1 MQEIENE
8 AEAFGPQPE
17 WEREEECQT
26 GRVAEQVQFVGLC
39 EFVRWDAILLG
50 SRGVIE
56 DLLRDNVLHNEEN
69 CAGKCGEEADK
80 VGVKVSRACQDD
92 AKCEW
97 YQGEVCR
104 QRISNPKVSA
114 VRNHRQKRRETLDC
128 MHERHWYSRS
138 RIGA

>member
-56 DLLRDNVLHNEEN
+56 DLLRDNVLYHEEN
-69 CAGKCGEEADK
+69 GAGECGEEADEVCVE
-80 VGVKVSRACQDD
+80 VGRACQDD
-92 AKCEW
+92 AQREW
-97 YQGEVCR
+97 DQGEVCR
-104 QRISNPKVSA
+104 ERIPDPKVGA
-114 VRNHRQKRRETLDC
+114 VRNDGQKRRESLDC
-128 MHERHWYSRS
+128 VHE
-138 RIGA
+138 